1 MSVDNYLL
9 IKREQN
15 SWVGYIES
23 ASLNEPTLLH
33 EHFRAGSLEEAVVT
47 AQNTDTEYG
56 IQFDLGDESNV
67 FNELVSLD
75 TAWTLEKLS

>member
-9 IKREQN
+9 IRKEQK
-15 SWVGYIES
+15 SWVGYLES
-23 ASLNEPTLLH
+23 ASRDKPTLLH
-33 EHFRAGSLEEAVVT
+33 EHFRAGSIDEAVET

-56 IQFDLGDESNV
+56 IQFDLGDESNI